1 MYDSKL
7 TGKRL
12 SDEKVLI
19 LGTGSLAQQTVKLLK
34 PFELEIIGISKS
46 GHHKDGFDNIYT
58 IEDLESH
65 LNKAIPETQETYHL
79 LSERHFKI
87 MNDKCLFINVG
98 RGTIVEEK
106 YS

>member
-1 MYDSKL
+1 MRTSYVNQVNKVYDSKL

-65 LNKAIPETQETYHL
+65 LNKVIL
-79 LSERHFKI
+79 LLIHYLKLKKHIIYCRKDISK
-87 MNDKCLFINVG
+87 L
-98 RGTIVEEK
+98 
-106 YS
+106 

>member
-1 MYDSKL
+1 MRTSYVNQVNKVYDSKL

-46 GHHKDGFDNIYT
+46 GHHKDGFDNILYNRRFRIT
-58 IEDLESH
+58 
-65 LNKAIPETQETYHL
+65 
-79 LSERHFKI
+79 FK
-87 MNDKCLFINVG
+87 
-98 RGTIVEEK
+98 
-106 YS
+106 